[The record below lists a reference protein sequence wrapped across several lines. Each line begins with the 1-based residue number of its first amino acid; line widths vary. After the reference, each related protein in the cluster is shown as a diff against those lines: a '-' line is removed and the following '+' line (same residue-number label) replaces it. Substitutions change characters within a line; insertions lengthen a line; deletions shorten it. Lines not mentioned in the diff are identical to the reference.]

1 MMKHKSDTDIDL
13 ELAAF
18 FNAAKESDAL
28 PNAAFL
34 EAVAGDAL
42 AETNARSVAPAVVSP
57 DPSNWLSSFFRNI
70 GGWQSVAALT
80 ACACFGIYAGYSTP
94 DSLDYLNGTQ
104 TAIDAND
111 DGSFS
116 IASDIEALFLEV

>member
-1 MMKHKSDTDIDL
+1 MTQKSDTDIDL

-18 FNAAKESDAL
+18 FDAAKESDAL

-34 EAVAGDAL
+34 EAVAADAL
-42 AETNARSVAPAVVSP
+42 GQTNARSVAPDVASP
-57 DPSNWLSSFFRNI
+57 NSINWLSSVFRNI
-70 GGWQSVAALT
+70 GGWQSVATLT
-80 ACACFGIYAGYSTP
+80 ACACFGIYAGYSAP
-94 DSLDYLNGTQ
+94 DSLDYINGTPSI
-104 TAIDAND
+104 ADAND